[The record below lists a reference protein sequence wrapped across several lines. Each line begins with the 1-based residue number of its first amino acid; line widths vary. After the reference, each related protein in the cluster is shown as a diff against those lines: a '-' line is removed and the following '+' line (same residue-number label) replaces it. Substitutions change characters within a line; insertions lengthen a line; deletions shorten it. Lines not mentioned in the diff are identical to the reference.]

1 MTFENAVF
9 KWIGERL
16 SADSA
21 LSDAVPGGVHR
32 GLAPEGTQRPLITMA
47 TRGGAPTNGAACVAL
62 QEVIVSISV
71 ESVDGNQD
79 TDAEAA
85 VERVFV
91 LLDHAIATQDGYRM
105 RCIPS
110 GTLPDVPRPAEG
122 TSYYRQ
128 QGRLWRVK
136 VTAV

>member
-16 SADSA
+16 SADPA
-21 LSDAVPGGVHR
+21 LTDAAPGGVHR
-32 GLAPEGTQRPLITMA
+32 GLAPEGTQRPLITMS
-47 TRGGAPTNGAACVAL
+47 TRGGAPTNSAGCVSQ
-62 QEVIVSISV
+62 QEVILSVSI

-79 TDAEAA
+79 EDAEDA
-85 VERVFV
+85 VERVFA

-110 GTLPDVPRPAEG
+110 GTLPDVPRPTEG